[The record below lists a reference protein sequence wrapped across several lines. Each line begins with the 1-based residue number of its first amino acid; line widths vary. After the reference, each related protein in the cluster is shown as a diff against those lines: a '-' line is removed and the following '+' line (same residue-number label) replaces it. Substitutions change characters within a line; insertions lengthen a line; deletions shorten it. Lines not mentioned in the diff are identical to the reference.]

1 MTTTTTIRKNIHA
14 SLEKK
19 NVYIIRIRSDSVKI
33 FVEFIKFFI
42 TIIGR
47 YLRKKTV

>member
-1 MTTTTTIRKNIHA
+1 MTTTTTTIRKNIHA

-42 TIIGR
+42 GR